1 MSLRS
6 APHVIIGVSTA
17 IGVSAEVEVGE
28 VEVPPIL
35 YVWARGLERSR
46 KHIFTDSAQ
55 TSHIKFSPKPL
66 RIIRSVAAW
75 VIWDQ
80 VPLDAHPKWLVNVAF
95 ISRAINSRSK
105 TKIFVVLFVEPC
117 HLMSK
122 WLDAFSGRPC
132 EYHKLGT
139 EAIRWAQLLSHFG
152 ILPIVPPSVIVWHWV
167 NPWLCT
173 PLYPTEW
180 DRDYTPEAQCIHHF
194 IATSEKGNSKKM
206 TQLPDRPK
214 HSHCLYSGRFFLIF
228 VSRTASDLWARAK
241 WDGLGRLWTSIADI
255 QT

>member
-66 RIIRSVAAW
+66 RIIRSVAAL
-75 VIWDQ
+75 VIWDH

-173 PLYPTEW
+173 PL
-180 DRDYTPEAQCIHHF
+180 DRDYTPRWSSVY
-194 IATSEKGNSKKM
+194 TS
-206 TQLPDRPK
+206 L
-214 HSHCLYSGRFFLIF
+214 HC
-228 VSRTASDLWARAK
+228 DLRAR
-241 WDGLGRLWTSIADI
+241 
-255 QT
+255 